1 MSILDF
7 RKRTVSP
14 GPPPLNYGRIYVN
27 ADGSLRFIFDNG
39 TEYTLGGSQAAI
51 TNPLYETLG
60 LNKLGSQPAT
70 PASGV
75 KVWADANGNIHRLN
89 SDGTDSLIGSGGGG
103 SSNSVADGR
112 LTLLSGE
119 PVPSQD
125 LSGAATLYYTAYSGN
140 QLSLCELNG
149 GVRVW
154 SSYSFTELS
163 LSLASILK
171 NTNYDVYAYIFNGQ
185 PALGLQ
191 AWTDNTTRSVGI
203 VRYDGVMC
211 LSDPSRRL
219 LGTLRGVA
227 NGQCADSET
236 QRFLANLHN
245 PILRPA
251 FKEVVN
257 NHSYN
262 SATIR
267 IFANNANAR
276 IDFVLC
282 VTSRVP
288 VSLSTSFKNGS
299 TNTSN
304 SAYLV
309 AGLDELSGLIGV
321 SSAINA
327 DLSLVDRLA
336 PQIDAGYHYI
346 PIAEYNM
353 AGGDYNWANI
363 EAQLW
368 I

>member
-1 MSILDF
+1 MSIIDF
-7 RKRTVSP
+7 RKRTISP
-14 GPPPLNYGRIYVN
+14 GPPPLNFGRIYVN

-39 TEYTLGGSQAAI
+39 TEYTLGGSQADI

-60 LNKLGSQPAT
+60 LNKLASQPAT

-75 KVWADANGNIHRLN
+75 KVWADANGTIHRLN
-89 SDGTDSLIGSGGGG
+89 DDGTDSLIGSGGGG
-103 SSNSVADGR
+103 GSNSVADGR
-112 LTLLSGE
+112 LTLLSGD

-125 LSGAATLYYTAYSGN
+125 LSGAATLYYTSYIGN
-140 QLSLCELNG
+140 QLSLCTLNS

-171 NTNYDVYAYIFNGQ
+171 NTNYDVYAYVSNDQ

-211 LSDPSRRL
+211 LSDPTKRL

-236 QRFLANLHN
+236 QRFLANLYN
-245 PILRPA
+245 PVLRPA
-251 FKEVVN
+251 FKEVIN
-257 NHSYN
+257 NHSY
-262 SATIR
+262 TGGLR
-267 IFANNANAR
+267 IFANNANAK

-282 VTSRVP
+282 EPMWVP
-288 VSLSTSFKNGS
+288 TILTGTFGNGS
-299 TNTSN
+299 SSESN
-304 SAYLV
+304 SCYLV
-309 AGLDELSGLIGV
+309 YGLDRIGDDGGVTNQATANLTLTASKAV
-321 SSAINA
+321 SFA
-327 DLSLVDRLA
+327 
-336 PQIDAGYHYI
+336 AGYHYVTI
-346 PIAEYNM
+346 CEFNVS
-353 AGGDYNWANI
+353 GGDYNWADI
-363 EAQLW
+363 EARLS